1 MICSYVLPC
10 LPLPRQSCP
19 HVLCMHERDP
29 LRTAAGSGSP
39 FQRLRVANPGASA
52 FSTGDFW
59 SWTIFS
65 PVQKA
70 KKDSNSGDTT
80 VVLSWY
86 GAPLTTTLHARDST
100 RDPSRCFPKHFDR
113 FANAMRI
120 DGPLDSSKAHGGVAF
135 PRRPQRRGAED
146 RRRSG
151 SESHD
156 APSARVSPSSV
167 CIESFGNDR
176 PSACTALHPCNL
188 HAFPCTGESCGRCD
202 PDGPQ
207 RSPFGSL
214 PAATSASVQ
223 RVSGREFSHRFRVPC
238 YCCTTPYA
246 TRIFMTLRPTF
257 FTARDKK
264 K

>member
-1 MICSYVLPC
+1 MVCSYSPF
-10 LPLPRQSCP
+10 
-19 HVLCMHERDP
+19 HVNHARTFSACMSVTRSAPQRDP
-29 LRTAAGSGSP
+29 DRLSSGFASLI
-39 FQRLRVANPGASA
+39 RERVQHRR
-52 FSTGDFW
+52 FLDE
-59 SWTIFS
+59 
-65 PVQKA
+65 
-70 KKDSNSGDTT
+70 DSNSGDTT
-80 VVLSWY
+80 VLSRY

>member
-1 MICSYVLPC
+1 MSSEHHHGLLV

-19 HVLCMHERDP
+19 HVLCMHEHDRSAPQRDP
-29 LRTAAGSGSP
+29 DRLSSGFASLI
-39 FQRLRVANPGASA
+39 RERVQHRR
-52 FSTGDFW
+52 FLDE
-59 SWTIFS
+59 
-65 PVQKA
+65 
-70 KKDSNSGDTT
+70 DSNSGDTT
-80 VVLSWY
+80 VLSRY

-167 CIESFGNDR
+167 RIESFGNDR
-176 PSACTALHPCNL
+176 PSACTALHVCTPATCMRFLAREN
-188 HAFPCTGESCGRCD
+188 HADAATPTAHSVARLALSRRR
-202 PDGPQ
+202 PQ
-207 RSPFGSL
+207 RLYSACPDASF
-214 PAATSASVQ
+214 PIASV
-223 RVSGREFSHRFRVPC
+223 FP
-238 YCCTTPYA
+238 A
-246 TRIFMTLRPTF
+246 TAVLLRMPPGSS
-257 FTARDKK
+257 
-264 K
+264 